1 MQQGYFARS
10 WAAVKSTPHWMG
22 KMMVLALVS
31 LIPIFG
37 AIVVGGYLWGWARDA
52 AWGVENPMPD
62 HVFGNEDGH
71 LYSRGFFALVIS
83 VIASLIPGA
92 FSSLALGVFG
102 VSSIAAGDAVSLL
115 PGLLGFG
122 VFGGLAVFVA
132 VFVLSIVIVPV
143 SWVATMRM
151 SVYTT
156 FSSAFSLP
164 RIWAMVKRDPVGLV
178 KIFAMDIVLSVGVSL
193 VLGALFSILFVLGMM
208 LMGAMAVSVGD
219 ASSAATAV
227 ILMGAGLVIL
237 LFLIATAFVSA
248 LGVVAVQAMVAR
260 AMGYW
265 TAQFDVPSW
274 RGQGDAMPFEAS
286 V

>member
-1 MQQGYFARS
+1 MQQGYLARS